1 MQSPAKLSDGA
12 GAYPSFATD
21 GLASGGFNPRFSP
34 DHRFRGSTPSRR
46 SALKGRAMTENPSTT
61 LHGTVEKIITSRV
74 ASEPEKAQISI
85 NGADDLYK
93 QLRIENK
100 LTDVAG
106 NEVRLNRG
114 ATVEITVKAET
125 HTVSTKNDR
134 KIEIP
139 EL

>member
-46 SALKGRAMTENPSTT
+46 SALKGRAMTENSSTT
-61 LHGTVEKIITSRV
+61 LRGTVEKIITSRV
-74 ASEPEKAQISI
+74 SSEPEKAQISI

-93 QLRIENK
+93 ELRIENT
-100 LTDVAG
+100 LTDVGG
-106 NEVRLNRG
+106 NEVRLKRG
-114 ATVEITVKAET
+114 ATVEVTVKAEAQA
-125 HTVSTKNDR
+125 VSTKTDKR
-134 KIEIP
+134 T
-139 EL
+139 ELPGL